1 MNIRLRS
8 CLSAGRYLVIGAA
21 TSAASILALVVLL
34 YVLVLCPFGVGIPAL
49 PHALRLTR
57 HPAGLERRRAAR
69 ELGEPIPKPY
79 RNGSPLTDP
88 ATFRDLAWLVAHAA
102 TGLLLAA
109 LAIGLPLGGLRQLA
123 IAGFWWTMP
132 GVGSS
137 LGFAVT
143 SWPLAALCALVGLAF
158 IAATLWLP
166 RLARLQARAA
176 QALLSSGQDAALADR
191 VAELTASRA
200 AALEAHGA
208 ELRRIER
215 DLHDG
220 TQARIAAVVLQ
231 LGVAGQLYDKDPA
244 KAQGLLVKAQDTA
257 TDALAELR
265 TVVRSIYPPLLTE
278 RGLDGAVKALAARC
292 PIPVAVRVL
301 REGRHP
307 AAVDAAAYFIVAEM
321 LTNATKHADATEI
334 AVTLDSADDTLL
346 IEIRDDGRGGADESR
361 GSGLAGIRK
370 RVEAFDGTVTLSSPP
385 GGPTVLRVELPCGS

>member
-69 ELGEPIPKPY
+69 ELGEPIPEPY

-231 LGVAGQLYDKDPA
+231 LGVAGQLYDNDPA
-244 KAQGLLVKAQDTA
+244 KARGLLVKAQDTA

-292 PIPVAVRVL
+292 PTPVAVRVL

-385 GGPTVLRVELPCGS
+385 SGPTVLRVELPCGS